1 MGDSGPRNRGRRA
14 AAVLAGAGMVAGVA
28 ACSGQQAV
36 TGQGAVSLAVS
47 PGGGAALPP
56 DSPIDVRAK
65 TGRIANVTVT
75 TAKGAPVEGDLSADR
90 TQWRS
95 RWALTPGQSYA
106 VDATAVGK
114 DGKTRTV
121 RSGFTVATVQKKY
134 GITVDAPFNKETVGV
149 GIPIVMRFD
158 SPVKDKAAVER
169 ALEVR
174 SDKPVEG
181 AWHWLGNQEVVFRT
195 KTYWPAHTKAS
206 FVAHLSGVNNG
217 KGMYGGKDYAV
228 NFTVG
233 DSHVSTA
240 GEDSHKMVVKINGK
254 KARTIPTSMGRGG
267 EEKYTTTNGVHLT
280 MQKDD
285 PVTMTSDWEG
295 CGQGCA
301 GYYSLTVYKAVK
313 ISDSGEYVHSAPWS
327 VGDQGHDNVSH
338 GCINVS
344 PSDAA
349 WFYKLAQRGDVV
361 TVTGTSRPLAPDNG
375 WGFWQM
381 GWNDWVKGSALKRSV
396 STAPH
401 ADAATLSAQSG
412 QGAAQQPR
420 ASHN

>member
-1 MGDSGPRNRGRRA
+1 
-14 AAVLAGAGMVAGVA
+14 VLAGAGMVAGAA
-28 ACSGQQAV
+28 ACSGQQVAV
-36 TGQGAVSLAVS
+36 GRDAAALAVS
-47 PGGGAALPP
+47 PGGSGGALPP

-75 TAKGAPVEGDLSADR
+75 TAKGAPVEGDLNADR

-95 RWALTPGQSYA
+95 RWSLAPGQSYT
-106 VDATAVGK
+106 VDATAIGK
-114 DGKTRTV
+114 DGRTRTV
-121 RSGFTVATVQKKY
+121 RSGFTVATVQKKF
-134 GITVDAPFNKETVGV
+134 GVNIEAPYNKETVGV
-149 GIPIVMRFD
+149 GIPIVMHFD
-158 SPVKDKAAVER
+158 NAVKDRAAVER

-181 AWHWLGNQEVVFRT
+181 AWHWFGNQEVVFRT
-195 KTYWPAHTKAS
+195 KEYWPAHTKAS

-240 GEDSHKMVVKINGK
+240 GEDTHKMVVKINGR

-267 EEKYTTTNGVHLT
+267 EEKYTTTNGTHLT
-280 MQKDD
+280 MEKDN
-285 PVTMTSDWEG
+285 PVTMTSEGDG
-295 CGQGCA
+295 CGPGCP
-301 GYYSLTVYKAVK
+301 GYYSETVYDAVR

-344 PSDAA
+344 PGNAA
-349 WFYKLAQRGDVV
+349 WFYKMAQRGDVV
-361 TVTGTSRPLAPDNG
+361 KVTGTSRPLDAQNG

-381 GWNDWVKGSALKRSV
+381 GWSNWVKGSALKRSV
-396 STAPH
+396 STAQH
-401 ADAATLSAQSG
+401 MDEATLSAQSAN
-412 QGAAQQPR
+412 GAAQKPR
-420 ASHN
+420 ADGH

>member
-75 TAKGAPVEGDLSADR
+75 TAKGAPVEGDLNADR

-95 RWALTPGQSYA
+95 RWSLAPGQSYA

-114 DGKTRTV
+114 DGRTRTV
-121 RSGFTVATVQKKY
+121 RSGFTVASVQKKY

-195 KTYWPAHTKAS
+195 KQYWPAHTKAS

-240 GEDSHKMVVKINGK
+240 GEDTHKMVVKINGK